1 MKIGGYMKYLEK
13 IKSTT
18 IVSSIIYVLLGLVMV
33 IFPEVVNDFIWYII
47 GGLIVIFGI
56 LQLMNYLSIPYK
68 NFLTGIVL
76 LISFAS
82 IALGTYII
90 FSPEK
95 LISLVPLI
103 IGVIMIV
110 DGIQKLIQIQSI
122 KQAGYD
128 NPIALLIYALC
139 LIVLGIILIKNPF
152 GAILVV
158 IRIIGLFLI
167 TDAIEELIT
176 VKKYERAFKNFKENV
191 KRDVKI
197 IEEEK

>member
-1 MKIGGYMKYLEK
+1 MMIGGNMKYLEK
-13 IKSTT
+13 VKSTT
-18 IVSSIIYVLLGLVMV
+18 IVSSIMYILIGLVMV
-33 IFPEVVNDFIWYII
+33 IFPEFVNDFIWYII

-56 LQLMNYLSIPYK
+56 LQLMNYLSIEYK
-68 NFLTGIVL
+68 NFLTGVVL
-76 LISFAS
+76 LISLAS
-82 IALGTYII
+82 IALGVYVI

-95 LISLVPLI
+95 LISLVPLT

-122 KQAGYD
+122 KKAGYD
-128 NPIALLIYALC
+128 NPIALLIYALL

-152 GAILVV
+152 GAILTV
-158 IRIIGLFLI
+158 IRIIGVFLI

-176 VKKYERAFKNFKENV
+176 VKKYERAFKNFKDNV
-191 KRDVKI
+191 SQSVKI